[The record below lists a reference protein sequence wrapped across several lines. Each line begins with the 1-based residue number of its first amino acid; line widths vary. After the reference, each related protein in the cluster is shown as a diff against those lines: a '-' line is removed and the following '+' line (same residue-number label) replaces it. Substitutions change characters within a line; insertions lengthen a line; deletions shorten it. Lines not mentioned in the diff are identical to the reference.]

1 MQLAHGTTIYAQLWR
16 LSFIGAGM
24 QLMTGHVRLSFSEG
38 GRVMTKNGRHS
49 PICRLARSF
58 MISSLPP
65 PIALTLTSR

>member
-1 MQLAHGTTIYAQLWR
+1 MIIRRDWRETISGNEARIRDGFALLR
-16 LSFIGAGM
+16 AMNSA
-24 QLMTGHVRLSFSEG
+24 
-38 GRVMTKNGRHS
+38 HS